1 MRPDT
6 IDSHAR
12 AVERVIAM
20 IRSRLDEDISL
31 EEMAAMAYMS
41 RYHFNRTFRRITGL
55 PPCRFLSKLRVEAA
69 TQMLLNT
76 NHRITDICFDVGYS
90 SLGTFIRRFSKLLGT
105 SPRTLRTMHRSPSQ
119 DLLEKLYREKI
130 SVRGSVQAPPGFSGP
145 IFIGLFRHRIPEG
158 TPVACAI
165 NMGPGEFVMK
175 AVPPG
180 NYYLFAL
187 GLLTL
192 SRLDDFFR
200 CENSL
205 RGGGQRLVLK
215 NEPIECGQIVLREL
229 ELTDPPVLL
238 NLPALLR
245 KRESQSRSIA

>member
-1 MRPDT
+1 VVAS
-6 IDSHAR
+6 IAKAC
-12 AVERVIAM
+12 AVANAIFFCTSWNSASGISPASIHRKAPEY
-20 IRSRLDEDISL
+20 DEL
-31 EEMAAMAYMS
+31 
-41 RYHFNRTFRRITGL
+41 
-55 PPCRFLSKLRVEAA
+55 
-69 TQMLLNT
+69 
-76 NHRITDICFDVGYS
+76 
-90 SLGTFIRRFSKLLGT
+90 
-105 SPRTLRTMHRSPSQ
+105 SPSQ

-180 NYYLFAL
+180 HYYLFAL